1 VADLSPGAGGSR
13 AEVFPGPR
21 PFTPG
26 EAHLFFG
33 RRREAQD
40 LFDLAVSYR
49 VLLLYSRSGAG
60 KTSLVNAALIP
71 QLEGF
76 GFTPLQARVAGTLP
90 PRALADAPGF
100 NVHVFN
106 ALTTLLRQEISPEQ
120 AASGTLGGH
129 FGAAAGEK
137 AYYLIFDQFEEFF
150 TRHPARWQ
158 DREGFF
164 VQLNAALKENPSL
177 LVLLAIRE
185 DYVSNLDPYGDHL
198 PGGFRFRYRLERL
211 RAKEAIDALTEP
223 LRQAGLRFASDKLAE
238 DLERDLSTEKVWTRG
253 RRHDIA
259 GEFVEPM
266 HLQVVGRTLVGNL
279 PEGTAVIDV
288 RHVTT
293 HARISEALARYYNA
307 AIASAVAQYRQASG
321 WGARAWT
328 AVVKRRG
335 AESRLR
341 RWIERELITGSGT
354 RAFAFAGDAER
365 AGIPA
370 PAISALSRERVLHV
384 EQRAGADWVELSHD
398 RFVDPVGEANA
409 AWRAPRRA
417 WIGGTV
423 AAALLVA
430 SFAGGGWLLRQQR
443 DAALVAA
450 FQAETVKV
458 AQKEQEL
465 AVVSAE
471 RNTAAATARGF
482 ETVLATRLQAWGSP
496 PDETLVTPRD
506 ADWRLEADGRL
517 EQMPVRDACGGLPV
531 VFYVRSSPHPATRV
545 KLADIWR
552 RFGFRVE
559 EDNARGIPQ
568 PMNAVWH
575 GRAVPPVCWRAVAC
589 TLIRAGIAVRRI
601 GEPVNDAEA
610 KRLTIEVGY
619 SGEAREDPPISVSQ
633 LWSMP

>member
-1 VADLSPGAGGSR
+1 MADLPRGAAAPR
-13 AEVFPGPR
+13 LEVFPGPR
-21 PFTPG
+21 PFTPD

-33 RRREAQD
+33 RAREAQD

-60 KTSLVNAALIP
+60 KTSLVNATLIP
-71 QLEGF
+71 QLERF

-90 PRALADAPGF
+90 PQPLTEDAGF

-106 ALTTLLRQEISPEQ
+106 ALTTLLRQDISPEQ
-120 AASGTLGGH
+120 AATGTLARY
-129 FGAAAGEK
+129 FGAAAGGK

-150 TRHPARWQ
+150 TRHPDRWQ
-158 DREGFF
+158 DRDGFF
-164 VQLNAALKENPSL
+164 VQLNTVLKENQNL
-177 LVLLAIRE
+177 HVLLTIRE
-185 DYVSNLDPYGDHL
+185 DYVANLDPYGDHL

-211 RAKEAIDALTEP
+211 RATQASAALTEP
-223 LRQAGLRFASDKLAE
+223 LRQVGLRFASDKLAA
-238 DLERDLSTEKVWTRG
+238 DLVRDLSTEKVWTRG

-279 PEGTAVIDV
+279 PAGTTVIDAT
-288 RHVTT
+288 HVMA

-307 AIASAVAQYRQASG
+307 AIAAAVAQYRQASA
-321 WGARAWT
+321 WGGRTWT
-328 AVVKRRG
+328 ALVKRRG
-335 AESRLR
+335 FESRLR

-354 RAFAFAGDAER
+354 RAFAFAGDAEGS
-365 AGIPA
+365 GIPA
-370 PAISALSRERVLHV
+370 AAISALSRERVLHV

-398 RFVDPVGEANA
+398 RFVDPVAEANA
-409 AWRAPRRA
+409 AWRAPRRG
-417 WIGGTV
+417 WIGAVVVLG
-423 AAALLVA
+423 LVIA
-430 SFAGGGWLLRQQR
+430 SFTGAAVLLRQHR

-450 FQAETVKV
+450 FQAEAVKV
-458 AQKEQEL
+458 AQKEEEL

-482 ETVLATRLQAWGSP
+482 ETVLATRLQAWGSS
-496 PDETLVTPRD
+496 PDDALVTPRD

-517 EQMPVRDACGGLPV
+517 ELMPVREACAGIPV
-531 VFYVRSSPHPATRV
+531 VFYVRSSPHPATRAR
-545 KLADIWR
+545 LGDIWR
-552 RFGFRVE
+552 RYGFRVE
-559 EDNARGIPQ
+559 EDDVRGIPQ
-568 PMNAVWH
+568 TMNALWR
-575 GRAVPPVCWRAVAC
+575 GSAVPPVCWRAVAC

-601 GEPVNDAEA
+601 GQPVNDAEA